1 MPSFTNTHTDNHMFA
16 ILHMRHLLW
25 NQRRSYGTSQS
36 TRESRFA
43 AIAQIKWDDSSW
55 HKFQARSCKRCGKSK
70 TSRRQ
75 ILRRKW
81 SKENTRGSVKCD
93 EWRCFLSA
101 SARPPTSG
109 CDRAWQFLMHLG
121 EVHMYLHWRPHK
133 SCLKEN
139 KYKNVMFKNWKVIL
153 NYIQCLKRKSQKYCV
168 SVKLCH
174 CCTLSNTDK
183 DSSGHNK
190 ECNCYR
196 L

>member
-1 MPSFTNTHTDNHMFA
+1 MGDLGRVCGFEVRIQKAECPAKVYKLHFDFSCARWMHRLT
-16 ILHMRHLLW
+16 ILSRCCAQTLLW
-25 NQRRSYGTSQS
+25 VTAYILKMHDECKVS
-36 TRESRFA
+36 A
-43 AIAQIKWDDSSW
+43 
-55 HKFQARSCKRCGKSK
+55 KFWEG
-70 TSRRQ
+70 
-75 ILRRKW
+75 
-81 SKENTRGSVKCD
+81 GGG
-93 EWRCFLSA
+93 CFLSA

>member
-1 MPSFTNTHTDNHMFA
+1 MLQCKKEINIFWETLAVSVDSRSESKKQNVLLKYTNC
-16 ILHMRHLLW
+16 IL
-25 NQRRSYGTSQS
+25 TSAVLAGCTVWPFS
-36 TRESRFA
+36 A
-43 AIAQIKWDDSSW
+43 AVVL
-55 HKFQARSCKRCGKSK
+55 KRCYGWQHIYLKCMMNVK
-70 TSRRQ
+70 Y
-75 ILRRKW
+75 LLDFG
-81 SKENTRGSVKCD
+81 RGGG
-93 EWRCFLSA
+93 CFLSA

>member
-1 MPSFTNTHTDNHMFA
+1 MQHNHCGGFAVGPHWIWYFNMHRCMPSFTNTHTDNHMFA

-93 EWRCFLSA
+93 EWRHCDICWKGKGINIISETWGGHFFGA
-101 SARPPTSG
+101 EPPSLE
-109 CDRAWQFLMHLG
+109 RYW
-121 EVHMYLHWRPHK
+121 P
-133 SCLKEN
+133 
-139 KYKNVMFKNWKVIL
+139 
-153 NYIQCLKRKSQKYCV
+153 
-168 SVKLCH
+168 
-174 CCTLSNTDK
+174 
-183 DSSGHNK
+183 
-190 ECNCYR
+190 
-196 L
+196 